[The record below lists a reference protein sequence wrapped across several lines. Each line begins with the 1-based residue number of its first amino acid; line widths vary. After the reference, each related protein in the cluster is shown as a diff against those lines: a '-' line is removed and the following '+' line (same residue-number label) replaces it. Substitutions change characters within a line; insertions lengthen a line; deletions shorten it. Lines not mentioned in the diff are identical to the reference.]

1 MPKSGRPN
9 ISTRTRR
16 NPPWLDCTAPPPSS
30 SRPTTV
36 FASRLLFLIRHAV
49 LTLPPSR
56 GPWSAC
62 IRVVPSVA
70 FSSTASNV
78 HHARPSCTPTRSRPK
93 LAQRELRH
101 ALHAAALH
109 VVALHRS
116 SSFFR
121 CWSRARFGL
130 AVPSLR
136 ATLLCRARV
145 APPARSHL
153 PHPRSCPR
161 HSRTDA
167 LFPLC
172 CALALVRPTP
182 ASQRRLLA

>member
-1 MPKSGRPN
+1 LLEVVDSGTRRWSRTDSLGQLLLLTCLAKRVSPPPRGPR
-9 ISTRTRR
+9 SARTR
-16 NPPWLDCTAPPPSS
+16 A
-30 SRPTTV
+30 
-36 FASRLLFLIRHAV
+36 
-49 LTLPPSR
+49 
-56 GPWSAC
+56 
-62 IRVVPSVA
+62 VPSVA

-78 HHARPSCTPTRSRPK
+78 HHARPSLTPTRLRPE
-93 LAQRELRH
+93 LTQRELRH

-130 AVPSLR
+130 AVPLLR

-161 HSRTDA
+161 HSQTDA

-172 CALALVRPTP
+172 CAPALVRPTP